1 MESTKEVLVRRSN
14 NLLYFPSNLN
24 GDLYKATPF
33 RNNGITFT
41 KTLDDVH
48 FEGEWD
54 GTENTSG
61 SWGIAYCNITLAAG
75 TYTLSND
82 ENYQGQT
89 IINKKVDKDWVNVAL
104 CGYGN
109 HKKTFTITETTV
121 IGRMF
126 WSNAIMDKNV
136 PIDMWMHPMLVE
148 GDAKQDYEPYYREYE
163 STKEVLVRRSNN
175 LFLPFTSNSNMQID
189 VPFSWDGTGE
199 PLMTCTLQK
208 DGNIRMRGTVTKGA
222 GGGYVSITN
231 LTGGLVFKAGKTYNF
246 SINPDCQCT
255 MQLFRQKD
263 GAWENI
269 YQFSG
274 TWAGGAIKTFTEDT
288 IPTRIFM
295 NFSGSSTVKAGD
307 EIDVLINPMLV
318 EGDTKQDYE
327 PYYYEAEASKTGII
341 PDDGS
346 LTSVVDFSTAIKGKR
361 ISITSTTSPEGS
373 DGVTINNN
381 DAFAYVPEYY
391 PCQAGDIYKIEY
403 VGQENLPKQTYR
415 QYFIFWYDENK
426 NYLGFYIKYTYGAY
440 TFDPAPTNAKF
451 FRLTYSGLLNGAVT
465 PKEWMLPSN
474 PKLTKV
480 TS

>member
-24 GDLYKATPF
+24 GDLYKVIPF
-33 RNNGITFT
+33 RNNGISFT

-48 FEGEWD
+48 FEGQWD

-61 SWGIAYCNITLAAG
+61 SWGLAYCNIPLAAG
-75 TYTLSND
+75 TYTLTTD
-82 ENYQGQT
+82 ANYQGQV
-89 IINKKVDKDWVNVAL
+89 ILNKKVDKDWVTVAQ

-148 GDAKQDYEPYYREYE
+148 GDAQKDYEPYYREYE

-189 VPFSWDGTGE
+189 VPFSWGGTDE

-246 SINPDCQCT
+246 SIKSDCQCT
-255 MQLFRQKD
+255 MQLFRQKN
-263 GAWENI
+263 GAWETI

-274 TWAGGAIKTFTEDT
+274 TFAGGSTKTFTEDT

-295 NFSGSSTVKAGD
+295 NFSGSATVKAGD

-327 PYYYEAEASKTGII
+327 PYYYEAEASKTEII

-346 LTSVVDFSTAIKGKR
+346 LTSVVDFSNAVKGKMLD
-361 ISITSTTSPEGS
+361 TT
-373 DGVTINNN
+373 DGVTLQTN
-381 DAFAYVPEYY
+381 DVYAYTPDYF
-391 PCQAGDIYKIEY
+391 PCETGDIFKFTY
-403 VGQENLPKQTYR
+403 VGQENIERQTYR
-415 QYFIFWYDENK
+415 QSQIMWYDANK
-426 NYLGFYIKYTYGAY
+426 NFMSSEPKSNWGAI
-440 TFDPAPTNAKF
+440 TFSAAPANAKF
-451 FRLTYSGLLNGAVT
+451 FRLNYSGLKNDMN
-465 PKEWMLPSN
+465 KEWMLPSN

>member
-346 LTSVVDFSTAIKGKR
+346 LTSVVDFSNAVKGKR
-361 ISITSTTSPEGS
+361 LDPH
-373 DGVTINNN
+373 DGVTLRTNG
-381 DAFAYVPEYY
+381 AYAYVPDYF
-391 PCQAGDIYKIEY
+391 PCETGDIFKFTY
-403 VGQENLPKQTYR
+403 VGQENITGQAYR
-415 QYFIFWYDENK
+415 QNQIMWYDVNK
-426 NYLGFYIKYTYGAY
+426 NFLSFESKDSWSPI
-440 TFDPAPTNAKF
+440 TFSAAPANAKF
-451 FRLTYSGLLNGAVT
+451 FRLNYSGLKSSKNE
-465 PKEWMLPSN
+465 EWMLPSN

>member
-33 RNNGITFT
+33 RNNGINFT

-121 IGRMF
+121 IGRVF

-175 LFLPFTSNSNMQID
+175 LLLPFSSYID
-189 VPFSWDGTGE
+189 TVVGKNTKFSFDN
-199 PLMTCTLQK
+199 TLFVTVETN
-208 DGNIRMRGTVTKGA
+208 GNIHIHGTKSVAHSGWYLISDFT
-222 GGGYVSITN
+222 SP
-231 LTGGLVFKAGKTYNF
+231 LVLKAGKTYSYKYNNAYGNCSLQSNVSGKRVSVLGNGTRKVTP
-246 SINPDCQCT
+246 SIDTPITYIYVDTFAIN
-255 MQLFRQKD
+255 KE
-263 GAWENI
+263 ENI
-269 YQFSG
+269 GKEYDFY
-274 TWAGGAIKTFTEDT
+274 
-288 IPTRIFM
+288 
-295 NFSGSSTVKAGD
+295 
-307 EIDVLINPMLV
+307 INPMVV
-318 EGDTKQDYE
+318 EGDTEQDYE

-346 LTSVVDFSTAIKGKR
+346 LTSVVDFSNAVKGKR
-361 ISITSTTSPEGS
+361 LNTN
-373 DGVTINNN
+373 DGVTIETN
-381 DAFAYVPEYY
+381 DVYAYTHDYF
-391 PCQAGDIYKIEY
+391 PCETGDIFKFTY
-403 VGQENLPKQTYR
+403 VGQENIERQTYR
-415 QYFIFWYDENK
+415 QSQIMWYDSNK
-426 NYLGFYIKYTYGAY
+426 NFLSSEPKSNWGAI
-440 TFDPAPTNAKF
+440 TFSAAPENAKF
-451 FRLTYSGLLNGAVT
+451 FRLNYSGLLTDKVT
-465 PKEWMLPSN
+465 PNEWMLPSN

>member
-1 MESTKEVLVRRSN
+1 MESTKEVLVVKSD
-14 NLLYFPSNLN
+14 NLLNENAKIIGGFRGGIVYGSPLFPLPKLTQNFGRTIKFSIKSGTYSLRTFV
-24 GDLYKATPF
+24 GDGTVTKDNCLGIYLQDNSGNELQSINSPAH
-33 RNNGITFT
+33 NGINKVSTFT
-41 KTLDDVH
+41 VSADVASKTTQLYIFFNHDVAGRTYEEDT
-48 FEGEWD
+48 FNGIMI
-54 GTENTSG
+54 NSG
-61 SWGIAYCNITLAAG
+61 DTG
-75 TYTLSND
+75 
-82 ENYQGQT
+82 
-89 IINKKVDKDWVNVAL
+89 K
-104 CGYGN
+104 
-109 HKKTFTITETTV
+109 
-121 IGRMF
+121 
-126 WSNAIMDKNV
+126 
-136 PIDMWMHPMLVE
+136 
-148 GDAKQDYEPYYREYE
+148 DYEPYYHEYE
-163 STKEVLVRRSNN
+163 STKEVVVRRSNN
-175 LFLPFTSNSNMQID
+175 LLLPFSSYID
-189 VPFSWDGTGE
+189 TVVGKNTNFSFDN
-199 PLMTCTLQK
+199 TLFVTVETN
-208 DGNIRMRGTVTKGA
+208 GNIHIHGTKSVAHSGWYLISDFT
-222 GGGYVSITN
+222 SP
-231 LTGGLVFKAGKTYNF
+231 LVLKAGKTYSFKCNQPYGNCILQ
-246 SINPDCQCT
+246 ST
-255 MQLFRQKD
+255 V
-263 GAWENI
+263 
-269 YQFSG
+269 
-274 TWAGGAIKTFTEDT
+274 
-288 IPTRIFM
+288 
-295 NFSGSSTVKAGD
+295 SGSRQNVIGNYGSVTPT
-307 EIDVLINPMLV
+307 IDTPITHLYIDMNLIDNDTNIGKEYDFYINPMLV

>member
-24 GDLYKATPF
+24 GDLYKTRPF

-61 SWGIAYCNITLAAG
+61 AWGVAYCNITLAVG

-89 IINKKVDKDWVNVAL
+89 IINKKVDNAWVTVAQ

-109 HKKTFTITETTV
+109 HTKTFTLTEPTV
-121 IGRMF
+121 IERLF
-126 WSNAIMDKNV
+126 WSNATMDKNV

-148 GDAKQDYEPYYREYE
+148 GDTKKDYEPYYHEYE
-163 STKEVLVRRSNN
+163 STKEVVVRRSNN
-175 LFLPFTSNSNMQID
+175 LFLPFSSTPSFAIGVD
-189 VPFSWDGTGE
+189 HKFGYDP
-199 PLMTCTLQK
+199 TLFYTIEEN
-208 DGNIRMRGTVTKGA
+208 GNIHIHGTKSVRDSGFILYSTFTA
-222 GGGYVSITN
+222 PLI
-231 LTGGLVFKAGKTYNF
+231 LKAGKTYSYKYNNAYGNYSLQSNVSGTRVTVF
-246 SINPDCQCT
+246 GNNNRKVTPTTDTPITHVYVDAFATN
-255 MQLFRQKD
+255 KE
-263 GAWENI
+263 ENI
-269 YQFSG
+269 GKEYDFY
-274 TWAGGAIKTFTEDT
+274 
-288 IPTRIFM
+288 
-295 NFSGSSTVKAGD
+295 
-307 EIDVLINPMLV
+307 INPMVV
-318 EGDTKQDYE
+318 EGDTAQDYE

-346 LTSVVDFSTAIKGKR
+346 LTSVVDFSNAVKGKR
-361 ISITSTTSPEGS
+361 LNPN
-373 DGVTINNN
+373 DGVTIQTN
-381 DAFAYVPEYY
+381 DAYAYVPDYF
-391 PCQAGDIYKIEY
+391 PCETGDVFKLTY
-403 VGQENLPKQTYR
+403 VGQENIKNQTYR
-415 QYFIFWYDENK
+415 QNQIMWYDAEK
-426 NYLGFYIKYTYGAY
+426 NFLSFEAKNAWSPI
-440 TFDPAPTNAKF
+440 TFLAAPTNAKF
-451 FRLTYSGLLNGAVT
+451 FRINYSGVYNSTIT

>member
-41 KTLDDVH
+41 KTIDDVH
-48 FEGEWD
+48 FEGQWD

-61 SWGIAYCNITLAAG
+61 AHGVAHCNITLAAG

-89 IINKKVDKDWVNVAL
+89 IIYKRVDNTWVEVTR
-104 CGYGN
+104 CGYGT
-109 HKKTFTITETTV
+109 HIKTFTLTETTV

-175 LFLPFTSNSNMQID
+175 LFLPFSSYID
-189 VPFSWDGTGE
+189 TVVGKNTKFSSDNTLFGTVE
-199 PLMTCTLQK
+199 TN
-208 DGNIRMRGTVTKGA
+208 GNIHIHGTKSVADSGWYLISNFT
-222 GGGYVSITN
+222 SP
-231 LTGGLVFKAGKTYNF
+231 LVLKAGKTYSFKCNQPYG
-246 SINPDCQCT
+246 NCT
-255 MQLFRQKD
+255 LQ
-263 GAWENI
+263 
-269 YQFSG
+269 
-274 TWAGGAIKTFTEDT
+274 TTV
-288 IPTRIFM
+288 
-295 NFSGSSTVKAGD
+295 SGSRQTVMNKSIQSVTPTVDTPITHIYMDMFSTTND
-307 EIDVLINPMLV
+307 ESNIGKEYDFYINPMVV
-318 EGDTKQDYE
+318 EGDTAQDYE
-327 PYYYEAEASKTGII
+327 PYYYEAEASKTEII

-346 LTSVVDFSTAIKGKR
+346 LTSVVDFSNAVKGKELN
-361 ISITSTTSPEGS
+361 TT
-373 DGVTINNN
+373 DGVTLQTN
-381 DAFAYVPEYY
+381 DVYAYTPDYF
-391 PCQAGDIYKIEY
+391 PCETGDIFKFTY
-403 VGQENLPKQTYR
+403 VGQENIERQTYR
-415 QYFIFWYDENK
+415 QSQIMWYDANK
-426 NYLGFYIKYTYGAY
+426 NFLSSEPKSNWGAI
-440 TFDPAPTNAKF
+440 TFSAAPANAKF
-451 FRLTYSGLLNGAVT
+451 FRLNYSGLKNNNG
-465 PKEWMLPSN
+465 EWMFPSN